1 MKLTQNHRN
10 ALKTLDKGACTQ
22 EEAFAT
28 TLTLQNLE
36 LMGLAVE
43 IQGVWHI
50 TNAGRMAIMEV
61 PPSKGVGNRQNLTE
75 REVYKG
81 EDWKS
86 KVTREGALDYM
97 KWKSKFS
104 GSLV

>member
-1 MKLTQNHRN
+1 MKLTQSLRN
-10 ALKTLDKGACTQ
+10 ALKTLDKGSCNQ

-61 PPSKGVGNRQNLTE
+61 PPSKGVGNRQNLAE

-104 GSLV
+104 GSVV

>member
-1 MKLTQNHRN
+1 MKLTQSLRN

-28 TLTLQNLE
+28 ILTLQNLE

-61 PPSKGVGNRQNLTE
+61 PPCKGVGNRQNLTE

-104 GSLV
+104 GSVV